1 MTFVSCIRLGWE
13 DSGNPQWREQAAGLA
28 PQSVC
33 GSATG
38 SNEKSSKRGEGGEG
52 PNEVRHGE
60 HCEHGALAV
69 VFRMPKQAL
78 GGDKSFK
85 LMAAHPTDALLW
97 GNTSSARPSHLC
109 SSLPR

>member
-1 MTFVSCIRLGWE
+1 MLRRSRSV
-13 DSGNPQWREQAAGLA
+13 PQPQVQMGKAVAG
-28 PQSVC
+28 
-33 GSATG
+33 GKE
-38 SNEKSSKRGEGGEG
+38 EKGGG
-52 PNEVRHGE
+52 GGGDPNEVPHGE
-60 HCEHGALAV
+60 RCEHGALAV

>member
-1 MTFVSCIRLGWE
+1 MGRWWGPEVAG
-13 DSGNPQWREQAAGLA
+13 QAAGVA
-28 PQSVC
+28 PQSVRA
-33 GSATG
+33 SATG
-38 SNEKSSKRGEGGEG
+38 SNEKSSTRREVGEG
-52 PNEVRHGE
+52 PNEVPHGE

-85 LMAAHPTDALLW
+85 LMAAHPTDALLL